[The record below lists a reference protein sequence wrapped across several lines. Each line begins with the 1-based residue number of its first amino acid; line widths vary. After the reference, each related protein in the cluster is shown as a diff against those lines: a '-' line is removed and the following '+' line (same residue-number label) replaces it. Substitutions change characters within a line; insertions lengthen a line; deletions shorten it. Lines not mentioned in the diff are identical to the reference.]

1 MTPHHQSNYS
11 EEQENGGTE
20 PGIVLSEHFSSYQV
34 SGDVIPWGW
43 VTQVGGAVTLDQVSI
58 LSAPSSLEINWSMNG
73 LNSQVSDYYLS
84 EGAQVKG
91 DLEPWLGLDNVDTSH
106 LSGRVGGTG
115 KGQLVAVFKSETEL
129 LRVIAS
135 LNLVIVDIIAVH
147 CTLVTLEGG
156 HWVGCN
162 RVNMSDTGTQMSQN
176 KHCSHSLFTPKQHS
190 PLSLLL

>member
-1 MTPHHQSNYS
+1 MTPHHQSDYS

-91 DLEPWLGLDNVDTSH
+91 DLEPWLGLDNVDSAVLTS
-106 LSGRVGGTG
+106 LGGSAAQARV
-115 KGQLVAVFKSETEL
+115 S
-129 LRVIAS
+129 S
-135 LNLVIVDIIAVH
+135 LP
-147 CTLVTLEGG
+147 
-156 HWVGCN
+156 
-162 RVNMSDTGTQMSQN
+162 S
-176 KHCSHSLFTPKQHS
+176 
-190 PLSLLL
+190 LSLRQNSSESSQVSIWWLLTSSQSTVHS